1 MYFYNIK
8 FETVT
13 TQMGLWTQSK
23 SSLGRDPK
31 RGFRFTVQITN
42 LGGTDEAAGGG
53 ILWYAKTCDKPNFE
67 ISNTEHNYLNH
78 KFNFP
83 GRTTWSPVAIKLVDP
98 TDPDVAATLSEI
110 ISAAGY
116 HPPADVN
123 DHTSMQKALATAALG
138 DVIITQIDS
147 DGNAL
152 ERWTLWNGWISKVN
166 YGSLDYSSDDLTEL
180 ELEIVYDWATLETP
194 STKSNYAGTEA
205 VGVGGDQN
213 KFWAADGST
222 DPNPEDGGGPGY
234 GTS

>member
-1 MYFYNIK
+1 
-8 FETVT
+8 
-13 TQMGLWTQSK
+13 MGFWTQSK

-42 LGGTDEAAGGG
+42 LGGSDPAAGGG
-53 ILWYAKTCDKPNFE
+53 ILWYAKTADKPSFE
-67 ISNTEHNYLNH
+67 VSNTEHNYLNH

-83 GRTTWSPVAIKLVDP
+83 GRTSWSPVEIKLVDP
-98 TDPDVAATLSEI
+98 TDPDMAASLSDI
-110 ISAAGY
+110 VTAAGY

-152 ERWTLWNGWISKVN
+152 EKWTLWNAWISKVN
-166 YGSLDYSSDDLTEL
+166 YGSLDYSSDDLTEMSM
-180 ELEIVYDWATLETP
+180 EIVYDWATLETP
-194 STKSNYAGTEA
+194 STAGSNYAGTEA
-205 VGVGGDQN
+205 AGSPNKQ
-213 KFWAADGST
+213 KFWASDGST
-222 DPNPEDGGGPGY
+222 DANPEDGGGPGF